1 MQPVWQWNSPIALAI
16 FIVGLALSFALFSWA
31 VKNFT
36 EIEEQMPRRR
46 R

>member
-1 MQPVWQWNSPIALAI
+1 MNINVWQWNSPVALAI

-36 EIEEQMPRRR
+36 EIDQSSRRR
-46 R
+46 